1 MYFLSQLKKVYV
13 LLFLLTSPCL
23 IASPSRAAVV
33 MRSSSCGNEG
43 TSEATEFDSLL
54 GSSPFTTKVTAGVQ
68 QGQSQGK

>member
-1 MYFLSQLKKVYV
+1 MFSY
-13 LLFLLTSPCL
+13 LTSPLL

-54 GSSPFTTKVTAGVQ
+54 GSSPFTTEVTAVGSAGSESGEVVEM
-68 QGQSQGK
+68 SLDL